1 VLLLSG
7 SKDSFSLTKYLKF
20 YEIPIDFSD
29 NVSLLYDEDTE
40 LEAFTLERSLIA
52 LKGSFVKTTSIYEFS
67 LLENPYSVNLRDVVV
82 FVNDENKSKIILD
95 NLWALENQGY
105 LITCNNKIKSKGQ
118 IKVIS
123 FPSDEL
129 CDINISLS
137 IIRKISSSVNNER
150 SKGLIKELESIN
162 NLDQWLISKIQEID
176 FNSEILLSPVYY
188 PAITLMSKILNKNVR
203 KFYEMPS
210 SNMVSFITTGADAVI
225 VRKKEF
231 ELRSSGK
238 NVKEV
243 LLDIDPLLAP
253 IYLVLMTYLF
263 KQLKGGL

>member
-1 VLLLSG
+1 MFLLS
-7 SKDSFSLTKYLKF
+7 SPKDSFSLSKYLKF
-20 YEIPIDFSD
+20 YDIPINFPENLSI
-29 NVSLLYDEDTE
+29 LYDEDTE

-52 LKGSFVKTTSIYEFS
+52 LKGSLVKSINIYEFS
-67 LLENPYSVNLRDVVV
+67 LLENPYSINLKDVVI
-82 FVNDENKSKIILD
+82 FVNDENKSRIILD

-118 IKVIS
+118 IKLIS

-129 CDINISLS
+129 CDVNLSLS
-137 IIRKISSSVNNER
+137 IVKKISSLVNNQR
-150 SKGLIKELESIN
+150 SKDLIKELESIN

-176 FNSEILLSPVYY
+176 FNSELFLSPIYY
-188 PAITLMSKILNKNVR
+188 PSITLMSKMLNRNVKR
-203 KFYEMPS
+203 FYELPS
-210 SNMVSFITTGADAVI
+210 SNSISFITTGADALVI
-225 VRKKEF
+225 RKREF

-263 KQLKGGL
+263 KQLNGGL